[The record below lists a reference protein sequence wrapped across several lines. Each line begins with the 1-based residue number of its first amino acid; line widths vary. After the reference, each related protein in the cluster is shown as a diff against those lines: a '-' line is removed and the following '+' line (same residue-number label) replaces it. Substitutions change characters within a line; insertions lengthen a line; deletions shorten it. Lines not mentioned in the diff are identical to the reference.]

1 MHECTRSRTGRAPCY
16 MCHMPCPFEE
26 FAEENGSTS
35 WRARWLM
42 DRLGYVTWAS
52 FRKVINKATSS
63 CILANCDI
71 LENFRSTK
79 NIVEGHEEEDF
90 KLSRFACFLVAQH
103 ADGRKPEVIEVRT
116 YLAGLAVVL
125 VDTQMLDRL
134 EERGRLSD
142 GETGMTAA
150 AFKAGVSGEDM
161 ALFKDA
167 GFRGLYNMSRRR
179 IAEHKGL
186 ATNKNLYDYMGLE
199 ELAANSFRVTQTTAR
214 LKLSGVQ
221 GASMARRIAHDVGTD
236 VRATM
241 VNRPEDLVLEENIQ
255 EVRKAIKTTSKAFS
269 KRDARKKPR
278 KSLASPKF

>member
-1 MHECTRSRTGRAPCY
+1 
-16 MCHMPCPFEE
+16 MPCLFEE

-42 DRLGYVTWAS
+42 DRLGYATWDA

-63 CILANCDI
+63 CVHTGCDI

-79 NIVEGHEEEDF
+79 VIVGSREEEDF

-116 YLAGLAVVL
+116 YLAGLAAVL
-125 VDTQMLDRL
+125 VDQPMLDRL
-134 EERGRLSD
+134 EERGRLSE
-142 GETGMTAA
+142 GETGMTNA
-150 AFKAGVSGEDM
+150 AFKAGVGADDM

-186 ATNKNLYDYMGLE
+186 ASNKNLYDYMGLE

-214 LKLSGVQ
+214 LKLAGVQ
-221 GASMARRIAHDVGTD
+221 GATVARRIAHDVGVD

-241 VNRPEDLVLEENIQ
+241 INRPEDLALEENIQ
-255 EVRKAIKTTSKAFS
+255 QVRKAIKTTSKAFS
-269 KRDARKKPR
+269 TSDAKRKPR
-278 KSLASPKF
+278 RGLPAPKI